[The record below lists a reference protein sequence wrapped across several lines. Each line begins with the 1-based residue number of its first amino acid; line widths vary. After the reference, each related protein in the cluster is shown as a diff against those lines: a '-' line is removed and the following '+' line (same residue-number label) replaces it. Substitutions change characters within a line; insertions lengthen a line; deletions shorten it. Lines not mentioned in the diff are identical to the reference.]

1 MFEKRLAAELD
12 WVKKPGTSPACKLVL
27 AGVVV
32 FSVAGS
38 VVAVVVVVVVVVA
51 AAGTLTWV
59 AGAGFGFGLDN
70 VFKCVLEEV
79 FKPGGCLRSA
89 FFLMGIRVSA
99 FALETG
105 SVGLGT
111 DALVGVGSAR
121 GGGGAVDDGGC
132 ATDR

>member
-1 MFEKRLAAELD
+1 MD

-59 AGAGFGFGLDN
+59 AGAGFGFGLDS

-89 FFLMGIRVSA
+89 FFFLMGIRVSA

-111 DALVGVGSAR
+111 DALVGVGSTR
-121 GGGGAVDDGGC
+121 GGGAVDGCC